1 MTNTFNKGITSPILE
16 QGQGYIFHAAGGD
29 FKITGS
35 HIETVTETNDTFK
48 TLVAAGKTFDI
59 NESGISFYYD
69 YNAKASVSKIQEGTV
84 ENFDTYLALSEKLT
98 FLEDAAKELRLT
110 YGKGEKSGALK
121 EATTEIKSVKEAI
134 NEAKVSGLTVR
145 FSFDAKEN
153 IYKAGNIEVPIETQD
168 KLSEMFFA
176 SAYIKYADKKLIDA
190 FQLACENFAS
200 YKVLDFVTEAT
211 KADVTVVTMR
221 AENNAF
227 IFRTNESTKLAR
239 FEKMLTTA
247 AIEYVK
253 EQTGADITEQFT
265 DLLEDAKLNESKKE
279 ETKALYQEMLSFL
292 YDQKGRLAE
301 ADRNLPDIKAADKLI
316 GSEITKINQVIEA
329 LEEDT
334 LTIEDGY
341 IDATLKTKTEGLEED
356 AVIKVDSVEYAQAGK
371 NDILTVFAGAKP
383 FRVEKYKVNIASED
397 TV

>member
-153 IYKAGNIEVPIETQD
+153 IGDDLFLKVPIGTQD

-176 SAYIKYADKKLIDA
+176 SAYIAIADKKLIDHA
-190 FQLACENFAS
+190 VDELTMII
-200 YKVLDFVTEAT
+200 KVLDFVTEAT

-301 ADRNLPDIKAADKLI
+301 ADRNLPDIKAADQLLS
-316 GSEITKINQVIEA
+316 SEITRINQVIEA